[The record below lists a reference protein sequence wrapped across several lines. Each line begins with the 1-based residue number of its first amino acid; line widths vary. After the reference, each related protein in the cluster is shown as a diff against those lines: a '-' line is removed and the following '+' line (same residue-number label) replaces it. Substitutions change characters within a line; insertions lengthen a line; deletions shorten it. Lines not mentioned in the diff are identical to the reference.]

1 MLIAKK
7 IKRAEKGIKMTRAT
21 YSLILFFFLIFC
33 PHDVSAVNNYCPDFS
48 DQELSMDEVQ
58 LALSILGYYEG
69 QITGQYD
76 EKTIK
81 AIKRFQSE
89 LGLAVDGLVK
99 YHLWVKLAQMIESKE
114 IKTSAPKLS
123 PPSGEVSIVID
134 VFRRKLI
141 VMNDQHPYAQFPIAI
156 GKSDTPSPLGH
167 WKIVNKSVNWGN
179 GFGTRWMGLNVPWG
193 VYGIHGTN
201 KPWSIG
207 SLASHGCFRMF
218 NKDVETIYPW
228 IKHGT
233 NVFVLGNP
241 FSYMSG
247 GIQKLHVGM
256 KSPAVTYIQEKLILK
271 GFYQGAADGLF
282 GPGTEQA
289 VKKLQEYNQLTQN
302 GQVGYQEY
310 EALGIMLK

>member
-1 MLIAKK
+1 
-7 IKRAEKGIKMTRAT
+7 MTRST
-21 YSLILFFFLIFC
+21 DTLLVSFFLLFFLLIFC
-33 PHDVSAVNNYCPDFS
+33 PPEVSAVSNPCPDFS
-48 DQELSMDEVQ
+48 EQELSMDEVQ
-58 LALSILGYYEG
+58 LALSILGYYQEEPS
-69 QITGQYD
+69 GQYD
-76 EKTIK
+76 EKTIQ

-89 LGLAVDGLVK
+89 LGLEVDGLVK

-114 IKTSAPKLS
+114 IETSSAKKAP
-123 PPSGEVSIVID
+123 PTGEVCIVID

-156 GKSDTPSPLGH
+156 GKVDTPSPLGH
-167 WKIVNKSVNWGN
+167 WKIVNKSINWGN

-218 NKDVETIYPW
+218 NRDVEIIYPW

-233 NVFVLGNP
+233 NVYVVGNP

-256 KSPAVTYIQEKLILK
+256 KSSAVTYLQEKLILK

-282 GPGTEQA
+282 GPATEQA
-289 VKKLQEYNQLTQN
+289 VKKLQAYYQLAQT
-302 GQVGYQEY
+302 GQVGFQEY
-310 EALGIMLK
+310 EALGIILK